1 LYTSHGSVITAK
13 INDTDEESISS
24 IIEVAAIAA
33 IAIVTP
39 AK

>member
-1 LYTSHGSVITAK
+1 VK
-13 INDTDEESISS
+13 ISDKDEESISS